1 MMETALPL
9 RLSIPRSSGGS
20 GSFSPLFKPF
30 PKPTTAQLHPGS
42 FGRVPAKLALFH
54 SRAVSEDRA
63 ETEADQ
69 WKLDFLGADVGNREP
84 QLEEEDDDDDLLPA
98 EANDW
103 CVRARRS
110 ALRSIEARG
119 LAPSLQRMVT
129 VSTPKKKK
137 KKKASKKD
145 LKKAEAELKRRKK
158 QLAKS
163 EEEKED
169 DDDDFDD
176 DEDVVDDLQDM
187 DDLELRVAQFADGMF
202 DEKRQRN
209 REAFVQKLSRFST
222 APSNRSREV
231 SLNRSI
237 VQAHTADEVLALAAE
252 VMADVAKGL
261 SPSPLT
267 PLNIATALHRI
278 AKNMDAVSMMQTHRL
293 GFARQRDMSM
303 LVGMAMVALPECSP
317 QGVSNIAWALSKIG
331 GDLLYLPE
339 MDRIADV
346 AITKV
351 QDFNAQNVANVAGA
365 FASMRQSAPGLF
377 SALAQRA
384 AQIVQTFKEQELAQF
399 LWGCACL
406 NECPHRLLDA
416 LDAVFPDSARLQ
428 CHVYDATSGG
438 PQSSV
443 EETSAGEKDG
453 DSARSLNFSRD
464 QIGNIAWSYAVLGQM
479 DRRFF
484 LHIWRTLSQFEE
496 QRLSDQYREDMMFA
510 SQVYL
515 ANQSLKLEYPH
526 LGICLEGDLEEKITR
541 AGKSKRFNQKTT
553 SSFQKEVGRLL
564 YSTGHEWIREYA
576 VDGYT
581 VDAVLVDEKLAFEI
595 DGPTH
600 FTRNLGTPLGHTALK
615 RRYITAAGWKLVSL
629 SLQEWDELQGE
640 FEQLEYLRSI
650 LGLDVE

>member
-1 MMETALPL
+1 MESALPL
-9 RLSIPRSSGGS
+9 RLAIPRSS
-20 GSFSPLFKPF
+20 SFSPLFKSF
-30 PKPTTAQLHPGS
+30 PKPTGAQLHPSS

-54 SRAVSEDRA
+54 SRAVSDERTEA
-63 ETEADQ
+63 EADQ
-69 WKLDFLGADVGNREP
+69 STPQWQLDFLGADAGSRETR
-84 QLEEEDDDDDLLPA
+84 LEEEEEDELLPA
-98 EANDW
+98 ETMDW

-110 ALRSIEARG
+110 ALRSIESRG
-119 LAPSLQRMVT
+119 LAPSLERM

-137 KKKASKKD
+137 KKATKKKD
-145 LKKAEAELKRRKK
+145 LKKAAAELKRRKK

-163 EEEKED
+163 EAED
-169 DDDDFDD
+169 DDDDDEDYDD
-176 DEDVVDDLQDM
+176 DDVVDDLRDM

-202 DEKRQRN
+202 DEKRQKN
-209 REAFVQKLSRFST
+209 REAFVQTLSRFSA

-237 VQAHTADEVLALAAE
+237 VQANTAAEVLALVAE

-278 AKNMDAVSMMQTHRL
+278 AKNMEAVSMMQTHRL
-293 GFARQRDMSM
+293 SFARQRDMSM
-303 LVGMAMVALPECSP
+303 LVGLAMVALPECSP

-346 AITKV
+346 AITKA

-377 SALAQRA
+377 TAIDQRA
-384 AQIVQTFKEQELAQF
+384 SQILPTFKEQELAQF
-399 LWGCACL
+399 LWGCAAL
-406 NECPHRLLDA
+406 NNCPHLLLDA
-416 LDAVFPDSARLQ
+416 LDAAFQDDAKIQ
-428 CHVYDATSGG
+428 CHVHDATSGMARG
-438 PQSSV
+438 SAEEISSGS
-443 EETSAGEKDG
+443 EDG
-453 DSARSLNFSRD
+453 DSAHALSFSRD

-484 LHIWRTLSQFEE
+484 LHIWRILSQFEG

-526 LGICLEGDLEEKITR
+526 LGICLGGDLEEKITR

-553 SSFQKEVGRLL
+553 SSFQKEMGLHI
-564 YSTGHEWIREYA
+564 S
-576 VDGYT
+576 
-581 VDAVLVDEKLAFEI
+581 
-595 DGPTH
+595 
-600 FTRNLGTPLGHTALK
+600 
-615 RRYITAAGWKLVSL
+615 
-629 SLQEWDELQGE
+629 QG
-640 FEQLEYLRSI
+640 I
-650 LGLDVE
+650 